1 MAVIGLL
8 LMLGAAAVAT
18 DAVIQNTQLADGVLF
33 NHHFGVTLGASFVT
47 GCVVGLLF
55 ALGLAL
61 FLGGFTRGI
70 RARRERRALRKDTAE
85 AEALRERNAALEQRL
100 ATQDNTYQGNGY
112 ASDAYPTETTT
123 GTTTTGTTTTGGTT
137 DDSIA
142 GRHRV

>member
-18 DAVIQNTQLADGVLF
+18 DAAIQNTQLADAVLF

-61 FLGGFTRGI
+61 FLGGFSRGI

-85 AEALRERNAALEQRL
+85 AEALRERNAALEERL
-100 ATQDNTYQGNGY
+100 ARQDNAYQGNGY
-112 ASDAYPTETTT
+112 ASDTYPTEP
-123 GTTTTGTTTTGGTT
+123 TTTTGTTTTATDGTT
-137 DDSIA
+137 DESLS
-142 GRHRV
+142 GRHRI